1 MNSEPKISNK
11 DEILKIEGHRAFS
24 SNPTELIADENNK
37 KIDILSGDVLS
48 DDIRFYVIDD
58 YNNVINFETDI
69 SDVNDLFVFEIG
81 TNDEK
86 NIALFGQ
93 KNGFCRKDSCI
104 ASNIRVVGNPGVYY
118 LYLKLITF
126 GRYAKFKDYI
136 AYFEVNISECNSSYI
151 YQDKDNINLKSCY
164 KPYCELS
171 CSPGVCVND
180 NVCDCTETNFKGQ
193 FCNERYSLERIK
205 LLDILLKIISI
216 IFILFT
222 IILIFGIIV
231 YRKNSII
238 KAGSVDFLIIILF
251 GALLVFIYSIFLS
264 IPRTKKTCIIIIL
277 FENIGYSLI
286 YSSILIKTFRIYR

>member
-37 KIDILSGDVLS
+37 KIDILSGDVFS

-104 ASNIRVVGNPGVYY
+104 ASNIR
-118 LYLKLITF
+118 

-180 NVCDCTETNFKGQ
+180 NVCDCTETNFAM
-193 FCNERYSLERIK
+193 NVIH
-205 LLDILLKIISI
+205 
-216 IFILFT
+216 
-222 IILIFGIIV
+222 
-231 YRKNSII
+231 
-238 KAGSVDFLIIILF
+238 
-251 GALLVFIYSIFLS
+251 
-264 IPRTKKTCIIIIL
+264 
-277 FENIGYSLI
+277 
-286 YSSILIKTFRIYR
+286 